1 MAIKRKFDAER
12 NDILNAIREFLTSKG
27 YECLTTK
34 SNQISIPVV
43 DAERNEGYVV
53 LTAQV
58 PTGSRDG
65 DPYDGYAEAED
76 YARHIAE
83 QAAKKEEA
91 ARKKAIKIQQDT
103 ERRARAAA
111 LKAERKAAA
120 DSPSTSKD

>member
-1 MAIKRKFDAER
+1 MATKRKFDVER
-12 NDILNAIREFLTSKG
+12 NDILSAIREFLTSKG

-34 SNQISIPVV
+34 SNQICVPLV
-43 DAERNEGYVV
+43 DDERNEGYVV

-76 YARHIAE
+76 YARHVAE

-91 ARKKAIKIQQDT
+91 ARKKAEKIKRDT
-103 ERRARAAA
+103 ERRAKEAEARAQHEAA
-111 LKAERKAAA
+111 RAQK
-120 DSPSTSKD
+120 